1 MKCIIIS
8 EAENKYIHTKYLH
21 STNIFDK
28 SIQVSGN
35 FGRLITEIMCWYECI
50 FTNESKILKNMGWN
64 LYLNIF
70 LQVVKIFCK
79 KINTIDTKIWTW
91 KDDLQILSAAKKAA
105 MWFLFAYL
113 LIHPFDHYAHMKY

>member
-1 MKCIIIS
+1 MYNHHSS

-50 FTNESKILKNMGWN
+50 FTNESKILKNMGCT

-79 KINTIDTKIWTW
+79 E
-91 KDDLQILSAAKKAA
+91 
-105 MWFLFAYL
+105 
-113 LIHPFDHYAHMKY
+113 